1 MDEKEGLRE
10 TFLCMGSS
18 VRGQA
23 QLSARV
29 FWNPGRSTDHIS
41 YVWGI
46 YTSLFPT
53 LSSRVAS
60 YIEHLTSRLPEWHF
74 FMHTVSV
81 LWGRNVSPVRVA
93 EVLSNRS
100 ASALSSK
107 VSPSSLI
114 WLQPPFPLW
123 SSSSVT
129 WIIVT
134 VLAHE
139 DWLGFTLLWA
149 KKKKC
154 TVFMGNALQDS

>member
-74 FMHTVSV
+74 FYAHSQCPLGKKCFTCQS
-81 LWGRNVSPVRVA
+81 GG
-93 EVLSNRS
+93 S
-100 ASALSSK
+100 AVQPQCLR
-107 VSPSSLI
+107 SLI
-114 WLQPPFPLW
+114 QSESFQSHLTSAPFPSLIFLLCYLDYSHSTCSW
-123 SSSSVT
+123 RLT
-129 WIIVT
+129 W
-134 VLAHE
+134 
-139 DWLGFTLLWA
+139 FYSP
-149 KKKKC
+149 
-154 TVFMGNALQDS
+154 MG